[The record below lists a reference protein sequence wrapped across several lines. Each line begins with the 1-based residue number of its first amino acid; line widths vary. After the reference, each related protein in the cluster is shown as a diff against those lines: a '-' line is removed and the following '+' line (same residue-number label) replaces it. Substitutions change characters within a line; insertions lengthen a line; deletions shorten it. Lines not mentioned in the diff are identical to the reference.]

1 MLALAYAV
9 APDTWS
15 GYGGVP
21 SGPPTPPTGSGT
33 AGSGGDVGNP
43 ALNSGVQV
51 VSTTVSALSSVS
63 PCRIAVIGRQK
74 L

>member
-9 APDTWS
+9 APDGWS

-21 SGPPTPPTGSGT
+21 SGPPTPPIGSGE
-33 AGSGGDVGNP
+33 AGSGGDVGKP

-51 VSTTVSALSSVS
+51 GSATVSALPSVP
-63 PCRIAVIGRQK
+63 PCRIAVIGRQN